1 MYDVLYIKK
10 PNSYICWCTVYGV
23 QCTSQLKA
31 LRRGAFGPV
40 HKATLHPIEL
50 GAQRNMESI
59 LGFSRLKQEHKITKL
74 RLKTVTVCL
83 GYACLGNTPDSGSG
97 YNGQDTEYITP
108 APTYLFLFRLGIR
121 KTHFLKVYHIE
132 NSNYAK

>member
-1 MYDVLYIKK
+1 MHTYA
-10 PNSYICWCTVYGV
+10 GV

-74 RLKTVTVCL
+74 RLKTVTICL
-83 GYACLGNTPDSGSG
+83 DVSLISGSG
-97 YNGQDTEYITP
+97 YN
-108 APTYLFLFRLGIR
+108 
-121 KTHFLKVYHIE
+121 
-132 NSNYAK
+132 

>member
-1 MYDVLYIKK
+1 
-10 PNSYICWCTVYGV
+10 VYGV

-59 LGFSRLKQEHKITKL
+59 LGFSSLKQEHKITKQ
-74 RLKTVTVCL
+74 RLKTVNIFL
-83 GYACLGNTPDSGSG
+83 
-97 YNGQDTEYITP
+97 EYIIKKELIMRKELN
-108 APTYLFLFRLGIR
+108 YLPIF
-121 KTHFLKVYHIE
+121 E
-132 NSNYAK
+132 A